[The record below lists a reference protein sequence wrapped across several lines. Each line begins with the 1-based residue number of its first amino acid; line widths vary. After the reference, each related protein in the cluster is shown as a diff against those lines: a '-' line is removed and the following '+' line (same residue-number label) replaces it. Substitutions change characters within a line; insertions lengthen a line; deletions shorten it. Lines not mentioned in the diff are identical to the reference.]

1 MKFVC
6 DACGA
11 RYRID
16 EERVRGK
23 VLKVRCKRCA
33 HIITVRAPRAMESER
48 PESAEAV
55 EWHVAVNGVTE
66 GPLTE
71 AALVERFRSGS
82 VGDEAHV
89 WNDTFSDW
97 KAAHDVPVFGDA
109 MRAAKEAGN
118 RAHVPLTQQLAA
130 VDVVQATDDIAA
142 RVSKR
147 LEELKADV
155 AHTGARPAV
164 VDEEPALDPAELS
177 ALGASL
183 APADDNAVP
192 SGSDVQAEESAEPAS
207 EELSTLDDADLD
219 EVSDLAE
226 PEGTAPDAGEEGG
239 DDDKAAAVIA
249 LASDAATPEAQV
261 EESEAAASATPSP
274 AVRPLTSGV
283 VPIAGVVG
291 PDTSAT
297 SAAPSASLLFQV
309 RQAKQQRNRTI
320 LNALIVVAVLGVALF
335 LLTRG
340 GDEEE
345 APVVQQPTEA
355 ITVEAT
361 AMNAAQMELNR
372 EVAARRAVHSV
383 ARARNAAL
391 IHVPGAEP
399 EEMDE
404 APPTYAGAQPTR
416 RPGLA
421 PPPSST
427 VTPRRAV
434 RAESGGAAGA
444 APGTTR
450 FGSSSNT
457 GQRQIDTSTQSELG
471 SYGRFAQGGAAGA
484 SVRPEVDAPERMQV
498 GQDGP
503 TPEHF
508 TRGLQTFVRDSIES
522 CAQRQMR
529 EDGSLGRARV
539 VVRMDVQPSGSVS
552 AVRVDREIRETAFGR
567 CLQTRRERWRFPP
580 YRGEMTTIERTY
592 LVQ

>member
-23 VLKVRCKRCA
+23 VLKIRCKRCA
-33 HIITVRAPRAMESER
+33 HIITVRAPRTMESA
-48 PESAEAV
+48 PSDDAKAV
-55 EWHVAVNGVTE
+55 EWHVAVNGATE
-66 GPLTE
+66 GPLSE
-71 AALVERFRSGS
+71 AALLERFRSGS

-89 WNDTFSDW
+89 WNDSFADW
-97 KAAHDVPVFGDA
+97 KPAHDVPVFGDA
-109 MRAAKEAGN
+109 MRAAKEAGK
-118 RAHVPLTQQLAA
+118 RAHVPHTQQLAA

-164 VDEEPALDPAELS
+164 EDEDPALDPAELS

-183 APADDNAVP
+183 APADDGAAP
-192 SGSDVQAEESAEPAS
+192 AGPDASAEGSAEPAP

-219 EVSDLAE
+219 ELSEPAE
-226 PEGTAPDAGEEGG
+226 TAPGAAEESG
-239 DDDKAAAVIA
+239 DDEKAAAAIA
-249 LASDAATPEAQV
+249 LASDGAPSKAMV
-261 EESEAAASATPSP
+261 EESEAPASATPNP

-283 VPIAGVVG
+283 VPLAGVVG
-291 PDTSAT
+291 PDASAT

-320 LNALIVVAVLGVALF
+320 LNALIVAAVLGVALF

-372 EVAARRAVHSV
+372 EVAARRAVHFV

-391 IHVPGAEP
+391 VHVPGAEP

-404 APPTYAGAQPTR
+404 VPPAYAGAQPTR

-427 VTPRRAV
+427 VSPRRAV

-450 FGSSSNT
+450 FGSSTST
-457 GQRQIDTSTQSELG
+457 SQRQIDTSTQSELG